1 MERVVARVDLVLE
14 RGVLGDVEVRDRLAH
29 AGLLGRDLLLA
40 RLVTGLGRLVPELL
54 LRGDLRVLGVHALVL
69 RAGLGALDQR
79 ILAPVL
85 GVDLGGALVGVGGL
99 RQLFR

>member
-1 MERVVARVDLVLE
+1 
-14 RGVLGDVEVRDRLAH
+14 
-29 AGLLGRDLLLA
+29 
-40 RLVTGLGRLVPELL
+40 
-54 LRGDLRVLGVHALVL
+54 VLGVHALVL